1 MGVAK
6 QTKIN
11 KKLFRCL
18 KIEDFCI
25 EMFAPANGTESS
37 PPPLS
42 LPAMAGPRKLKLI
55 DFEQK
60 TIKSNEK

>member
-25 EMFAPANGTESS
+25 EMFAAANGTKS

-55 DFEQK
+55 DFEEK